1 MDIKKIKEVMDLFS
15 ESDLTAIEI
24 AEKDTKIRLER
35 DVQGATVLAP
45 MPQAMPVAQQIVE
58 APTADASE
66 AAGPKG
72 KEVLSP
78 LVGTFYAAASPSDP
92 PFAKVGQ
99 KVAEGDV
106 LCIIEAMKV
115 MNEIQAP
122 FAGTISKIYVE
133 NGDVIAFDQPIFEF
147 EA

>member
-45 MPQAMPVAQQIVE
+45 MPQAMPVQPVVE
-58 APTADASE
+58 TTNAAAANDAPSN
-66 AAGPKG
+66 KG

-78 LVGTFYAAASPSDP
+78 LVGTFYSAASPTDP

-99 KVAEGDV
+99 KVAEGEV

-122 FAGTISKIYVE
+122 FAGTISKVCVE